1 MGSTLIELLVVL
13 VVLGVLLAVVNL
25 ASMNS
30 GAPVPPRDRLRMN
43 AVVGR
48 DALTAVDSSN
58 DPRVLRRAEP
68 TGFNLADSAG
78 TVIIG
83 ARR

>member
-30 GAPVPPRDRLRMN
+30 GAPVPPRDRLRMD
-43 AVVGR
+43 AVIER
-48 DALTAVDSSN
+48 DELTSVDSSD
-58 DPRVLRRAEP
+58 DPRVLRRVEP
-68 TGFNLADSAG
+68 TGFSLTDSAG
-78 TVIIG
+78 KVIVG